1 MEEISATMS
10 LITIDLLDCMSICKR
25 YMDLNSEDILNIM
38 CINKDISE
46 IQRQLETNDLNLEF
60 LEKLLVSYT
69 SKIDEKILSQKKRLY
84 GPAHVAMAVCKR
96 ISNNSNTYLD
106 KLAELLYIMGR
117 YININFRVYPEQ
129 N

>member
-25 YMDLNSEDILNIM
+25 YMDLNSEDILNLM

-46 IQRQLETNDLNLEF
+46 IQRQLEANDLNLEF

-84 GPAHVAMAVCKR
+84 GPAHLAMSTCKR
-96 ISNNSNTYLD
+96 ISNNSNPYLD

>member
-1 MEEISATMS
+1 MEEISSTMS

-25 YMDLNSEDILNIM
+25 YMDLNPEDILNIM

-46 IQRQLETNDLNLEF
+46 IQRQLEKNDLKLEF

-84 GPAHVAMAVCKR
+84 GSAHVAMAV
-96 ISNNSNTYLD
+96 
-106 KLAELLYIMGR
+106 
-117 YININFRVYPEQ
+117 
-129 N
+129 

>member
-1 MEEISATMS
+1 MEEISASMS

-25 YMDLNSEDILNIM
+25 YMDLNSEDILNLM

-46 IQRQLETNDLNLEF
+46 IQRQLEANDLNLEF

-84 GPAHVAMAVCKR
+84 GPAHVTMSVCKR
-96 ISNNSNTYLD
+96 ISNNCNPYLD
-106 KLAELLYIMGR
+106 KLAELLYIIGR